1 MPGKLNPAGTN
12 QNGATGAATGGR
24 ALNPFSPDVEQPIEA
39 RKGHSSKADERT
51 PLKQVLNEKAVEETS
66 LTRNPIKWIGE
77 LREAYSWRLLAMV
90 VCTNHLLKGFVA
102 GGGDEGLV
110 GKPIEFIFGGMGISA
125 ARLQMLKAAAIAPW
139 ALKPVI
145 ALLSDAV
152 PIAGYK
158 KMPYVIIFTI
168 LSLVGCLLLGTGM
181 AATTPAI
188 VGCLFLIFLQ
198 ISSID
203 LLVEAKQ
210 SEEVKKS
217 SKLGP
222 QFFTF
227 TWLGINI
234 GQVCGVCL
242 VGALIHYA
250 GPRLPYLVAL
260 PFVALVLWP
269 TLSNFLGEK
278 PIPIEERKTYVPL
291 ITKHAILCSLT
302 MLIGTLIIG
311 LITLTFFLSEG
322 QLLCLSL
329 GFASMVMGAFL
340 IFIRPEIMGP
350 TVFYF
355 LLGLSSFNID
365 GALFYFYT
373 DGPEQYPQGPHFS
386 AWFYTSA
393 LGATIFLGIMVGFIS
408 GAELFKNW
416 SYRGILK
423 MTIMLRAMTQ
433 LMFVPM
439 LMRWN
444 LGMGIPDS
452 LWVLVVTGLDTMVFA
467 WRWIPKQVMG
477 AHLTPRGVEATML
490 GLSAG
495 TFNMAMILSSYVGGY
510 LLHRLGVA
518 PSGADMEGSTFEHLW
533 KAQVVAA
540 LTPCCLLFV
549 MPMLIPAKLQTE
561 TLLVDHI
568 DSATHGSAWESIY
581 GPADGSGL
589 RQRHQ

>member
-12 QNGATGAATGGR
+12 QNGATGAVTGGR
-24 ALNPFSPDVEQPIEA
+24 SLNPFSPDVEQPVEA
-39 RKGHSSKADERT
+39 RKGHSSKVDERT

-110 GKPIEFIFGGMGISA
+110 GKPIEFIFGGLGISA
-125 ARLQMLKAAAIAPW
+125 ARLQILKAAAIAPW

-168 LSLVGCLLLGTGM
+168 LSLIGCLLIGTGM
-181 AATTPAI
+181 AATVPAI

-198 ISSID
+198 VSSID

-222 QFFTF
+222 HFFTF

-242 VGALIHYA
+242 VGALIHNF

-278 PIPIEERKTYVPL
+278 PIPSEERRTYVPL
-291 ITKHAILCSLT
+291 VMKHTILCSLT
-302 MLIGTLIIG
+302 LLIGMLIIG

-322 QLLCLSL
+322 QLLSFRSALPQWSW
-329 GFASMVMGAFL
+329 A
-340 IFIRPEIMGP
+340 
-350 TVFYF
+350 
-355 LLGLSSFNID
+355 LSSF
-365 GALFYFYT
+365 LS
-373 DGPEQYPQGPHFS
+373 GPRSWAQQCS
-386 AWFYTSA
+386 TSSWA
-393 LGATIFLGIMVGFIS
+393 
-408 GAELFKNW
+408 
-416 SYRGILK
+416 
-423 MTIMLRAMTQ
+423 
-433 LMFVPM
+433 
-439 LMRWN
+439 
-444 LGMGIPDS
+444 
-452 LWVLVVTGLDTMVFA
+452 
-467 WRWIPKQVMG
+467 
-477 AHLTPRGVEATML
+477 
-490 GLSAG
+490 
-495 TFNMAMILSSYVGGY
+495 
-510 LLHRLGVA
+510 
-518 PSGADMEGSTFEHLW
+518 
-533 KAQVVAA
+533 
-540 LTPCCLLFV
+540 
-549 MPMLIPAKLQTE
+549 
-561 TLLVDHI
+561 
-568 DSATHGSAWESIY
+568 
-581 GPADGSGL
+581 
-589 RQRHQ
+589 